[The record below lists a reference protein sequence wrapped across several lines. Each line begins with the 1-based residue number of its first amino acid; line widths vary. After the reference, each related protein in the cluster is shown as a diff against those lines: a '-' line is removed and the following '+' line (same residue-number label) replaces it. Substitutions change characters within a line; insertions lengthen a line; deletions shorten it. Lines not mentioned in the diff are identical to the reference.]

1 MRQARPERNR
11 SNAPAALILLGHTCG
26 LAIPFVHPRTCAF
39 GFFLAAI
46 LASAVRRTGFNS
58 STRAACVT
66 FARLSFALA
75 CGIAISTHSSH
86 IRDRENRFAVEGVA
100 PAILPASLDARF
112 ITIDAPLDHDWS
124 FRNTLRVDRFEVSG
138 TRIGQPLTLYARF
151 APPPIAMHA
160 VIRAEGFLH
169 RNDHGVWSLTLKSE
183 RLMTYAGE
191 LRWFD
196 PQRWNRAI
204 AMRIEPLASDH
215 PTEVALIEALALGR
229 GERLTDDVRASF
241 RRSGT
246 YHLLVFSGLQIALA
260 AAAIAWLLRWMH
272 APRASDWLL
281 LAFAMLAPLFIGPTA
296 SVSRASIAIAL
307 YAIARILKRPT
318 SLENLWCVAALV
330 RLVLA
335 PADIADCAFHLTY
348 AGAGALLFIAKGRRW
363 IAPVAAELVVVPLTL
378 FHFHQYAIGGSLMTV
393 AMTPL
398 ILAMLVASSI
408 VFVWPAAIV
417 LISPLHRLCTLLND
431 IGGHAAGFF
440 AAPPRGVMIAAAIG
454 GLAAIA
460 FLTGKRRA
468 IALAVIAT
476 IPTIAALRPI
486 DHRDTEITALDVGQ
500 GDAIL
505 VRANES
511 VLLVD
516 GGGRSDSARFGETTL
531 LPLLVE
537 RGIRRVDAIAL
548 SHAHPDHCGGL
559 PAVIENMDVGVVW
572 ITPRR
577 FQGECAQQI
586 LDACIRSSTPVHIVR
601 DGDRLALR
609 GLHATAI
616 ANDTTFR
623 RSPENNSSLLLRVQ
637 LQSVRALLTGDV
649 EREAERALAGRIFR
663 CDILK
668 VAHHGSRSSST
679 APFLDAVRP
688 RIALVSCGRY
698 NLFGHP
704 HPSVI
709 EALRSRGVRVWRT
722 DRDGSVT
729 IAVEGRQLYTASAA
743 N

>member
-1 MRQARPERNR
+1 VRQARPERK
-11 SNAPAALILLGHTCG
+11 APAAVFLLGYTCG

-39 GFFLAAI
+39 GFFLIAI
-46 LASAVRRTGFNS
+46 LASAVRRTGLS
-58 STRAACVT
+58 PSALAKVRAT

-75 CGIAISTHSSH
+75 CGIAISVHAAH
-86 IRDRENRFAVEGVA
+86 VHDRENRISVD
-100 PAILPASLDARF
+100 DARF
-112 ITIDAPLDHDWS
+112 VTIDAPLDHDWT
-124 FRNTLRVDRFEVSG
+124 FRNTLRVERFEING
-138 TRIGQPLTLYARF
+138 ITIGQPLTLYARF
-151 APPPIAMHA
+151 APPPIAMHTG
-160 VIRAEGFLH
+160 IRAEGFLH

-191 LRWFD
+191 LCWFD
-196 PQRWNRAI
+196 PQRWNRFL
-204 AMRIEPLASDH
+204 AMRIEPLANEH

-260 AAAIAWLLRWMH
+260 AAAIAWLLRWLH

-281 LAFAMLAPLFIGPTA
+281 LVFAMLAPLFIGSTA

-330 RLVLA
+330 RLILA

-398 ILAMLVASSI
+398 ILAMLVASAI
-408 VFVWPAAIV
+408 VFVWPATIV
-417 LISPLHRLCTLLND
+417 LISPLHRLCMFLNEV
-431 IGGHAAGFF
+431 GGHAAGFF
-440 AAPPRGVMIAAAIG
+440 AAPPRTVMIAAAIG

-486 DHRDTEITALDVGQ
+486 DHRDTEVTSLDVGQ

-516 GGGRSDSARFGETTL
+516 GGGGVGGRSDNPRFGEATL

-537 RGIRRVDAIAL
+537 RGIRRIDAIAL

-559 PAVIENMDVGVVW
+559 PAVIENMHVGVVW

-577 FQGECAQQI
+577 FRGECAQQM
-586 LDACIRSSTPVHIVR
+586 LDACIRTSTPVHIVR
-601 DGDRLALR
+601 DGDRLAL
-609 GLHATAI
+609 GAMHATAI
-616 ANDTTFR
+616 AGDTTFR

-649 EREAERALAGRIFR
+649 EREAERALSGRIFR

-688 RIALVSCGRY
+688 RIALVSCGRH

-729 IAVEGRQLYTASAA
+729 ISVEGRHLYTASAA